1 MQHSARIFII
11 AAIAL
16 PLVAGCQNNEQA
28 GTLVGAGGGAVA
40 GGLIGNVI
48 GGRTG
53 AIIGAALGGVAGG
66 FAGSKIGANLDQRD
80 RDRAAAAT
88 QQALAAPAGRPAVWN
103 SVENKGTRGSAVT
116 TAVQRQAGGGECRM
130 VRETAYI
137 KGEEVV
143 QNQRYCQGRDGAW
156 TAAT

>member
-1 MQHSARIFII
+1 MQHPARLLVV
-11 AAIAL
+11 AAFVV
-16 PLVAGCQNNEQA
+16 PLMAGCQTNEQT

-40 GGLIGNVI
+40 GGLIGNVL

-53 AIIGAALGGVAGG
+53 AIIGTALGGVAGG

-80 RDRAAAAT
+80 RERAAAAT
-88 QQALAAPAGRPAVWN
+88 QQALAAPPGRPVSWN
-103 SVENKGTRGSAVT
+103 SADNQGTRGTAVT
-116 TAVQRQAGGGECRM
+116 TNVQRQTSGSECRL

-137 KGEEVV
+137 KGQEVV

-156 TAAT
+156 AAAT

>member
-1 MQHSARIFII
+1 MRSVGFLMAVVV
-11 AAIAL
+11 AV
-16 PLVAGCQNNEQA
+16 PLVGCQTNEQT
-28 GTLVGAGGGAVA
+28 GTLVGAGGGVVA
-40 GGLIGNVI
+40 GGLIGNAL

-66 FAGSKIGANLDQRD
+66 FAGSQIGAKLDQRD
-80 RDRAAAAT
+80 RERAEAAT
-88 QQALAAPAGRPAVWN
+88 RQALAAPPNRPVAWASAEDKAVR
-103 SVENKGTRGSAVT
+103 GTAT
-116 TAVQRQAGGGECRM
+116 TTQVQRQASGGECRL

-156 TAAT
+156 AAAT